1 MIAASND
8 RVQRRLQ
15 IVRWFALLD
24 TILPIALV
32 TAAVTGQR
40 NVVHVL
46 GPVHGI
52 NFLLLVVFA
61 GTAAI
66 DGLWGWWFPA
76 LILVT
81 AGPIVAL
88 FGERMIG
95 RRLATATAP
104 TGESL

>member
-1 MIAASND
+1 MTTAASD
-8 RVQRRLQ
+8 RVRRRLG

-24 TILPIALV
+24 GALLIVLV

-40 NVVHVL
+40 NVVHVV

-52 NFLLLVVFA
+52 NFLLLLVLA

-81 AGPIVAL
+81 AGPIGAL
-88 FGERMIG
+88 IGEWVIG
-95 RRLATATAP
+95 RRLTAHPAQA
-104 TGESL
+104 GEAS

>member
-1 MIAASND
+1 MIAAVND
-8 RVQRRLQ
+8 RVQRRLH

-24 TILPIALV
+24 GVLLIALV

-40 NVVHVL
+40 SIVHVL

-52 NFLLLVVFA
+52 NFLLLVVLA

-81 AGPIVAL
+81 AGPIGAL
-88 FGERMIG
+88 IGEQLIG
-95 RRLATATAP
+95 RRLAAHMAP
-104 TGESL
+104 AGESL